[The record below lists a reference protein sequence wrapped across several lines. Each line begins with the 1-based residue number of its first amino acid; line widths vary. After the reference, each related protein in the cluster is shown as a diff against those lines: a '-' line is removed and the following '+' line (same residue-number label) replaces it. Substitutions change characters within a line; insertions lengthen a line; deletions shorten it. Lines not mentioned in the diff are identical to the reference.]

1 MAEVEG
7 SIMVKIGRIGLVFI
21 LFTSLILLYPVVAHS
36 GGAEGLYQAARNSY
50 YALQKS
56 GAKKKYR
63 HNWFKVIEGFSR
75 VAKKYPDSDS
85 ADDAWFMVG
94 QLYQELYQYSLLR
107 DDLKRAIES
116 YREVVKNFPASNLAD
131 DAQFRIGEI
140 YRARLEDNSQA
151 YLEYSRVIDKFPE
164 GDQTA
169 KARYWASRLQA
180 FKPALAK
187 RKAEPAKRDLALVSE
202 IRHNSNPD
210 YTRIVIDVEK
220 EVAYKSNLLPKDPGR
235 NIHFPRLYIDLKDTK
250 ISPKL
255 KQPIPIGNTILKRA
269 RAAQYQPDAVRVV
282 LDIETIEDHAIFHLE
297 EPFRIIIDVWGEP
310 ESIEEIIAGKEE
322 AKEEGEEKSEG
333 KGEEKPS
340 SFASAFNLKVK
351 KIIIDPGHGG
361 KDPGAIGK
369 RGLREKDVVLN
380 ISKLLEKKLKERLDL
395 EVFLTRRDDTFIP
408 LDQRAPFANTRSAD
422 LFISIHANASP
433 NRKVYGVETYYL
445 SLTNDEEALKVAAR
459 ENATS
464 TKKISDLQYILADL
478 ILTYNVNES
487 PILAKFIQESL
498 VSTLR
503 ENYSQIKDLGV
514 KKAPF
519 YVLINVKM
527 PAVLVELSFISNP
540 REEKRLRSERYQ
552 EILAEG
558 VFQGIKEYI
567 EQVKSASL

>member
-1 MAEVEG
+1 M
-7 SIMVKIGRIGLVFI
+7 IKKGRVALVFI
-21 LFTSLILLYPVVAHS
+21 LIFFHLLICPDVAYS
-36 GGAEGLYQAARNSY
+36 GGAEGLYLAARDSY
-50 YALQKS
+50 YSLKKS

-63 HNWFKVIEGFSR
+63 HNWFKVIERFSR
-75 VAKKYPDSDS
+75 VAKKYPKSEK

-94 QLYQELYQYSLLR
+94 ELYQELYQYSLLR
-107 DDLKRAIES
+107 DDLKQAINS
-116 YREVVKNFPASNLAD
+116 YREIVKDFPTSNLAD

-140 YRARLEDNSQA
+140 YRARLEDNTQA
-151 YLEYSRVIDKFPE
+151 YLEYSRVVSNFPQ

-169 KARYWASRLQA
+169 KARYWCSRLQA

-187 RKAEPAKRDLALVSE
+187 RKARPAKKDLALVSG

-220 EVAYKSNLLPKDPGR
+220 EVAYKKNLLPKDPEK
-235 NIHFPRLYIDLKDTK
+235 NIHFPRLYLDLRNTR

-269 RAAQYQPDAVRVV
+269 RAAQYLPDTVRVV
-282 LDIETIEDHAIFHLE
+282 LDIESIEDHAVFHLE
-297 EPFRIIIDVWGEP
+297 EPFRIIIDVWGKP
-310 ESIEEIIAGKEE
+310 ESIEELIARKEE
-322 AKEEGEEKSEG
+322 TTEESEEGSG
-333 KGEEKPS
+333 
-340 SFASAFNLKVK
+340 SFASAFSLKVK

-361 KDPGAIGK
+361 RDPGAVGK
-369 RGLREKDVVLN
+369 RGLKEKDVVLN
-380 ISKLLEKKLKERLDL
+380 VSMLLEKKLKERLGC
-395 EVFLTRRDDTFIP
+395 EVALTRRDDTFIP

-433 NRKVYGVETYYL
+433 NRKAYGVETYYL

-464 TKKISDLQYILADL
+464 IRKISDLQYILADL

-487 PILAKFIQESL
+487 PILAKFVQESL

-503 ENYSQIKDLGV
+503 ENYSQIKALGV

-527 PAVLVELSFISNP
+527 PAVLVEVSFISNP
-540 REEKRLRSERYQ
+540 REEKRLRSGRYQ

-558 VFQGIKEYI
+558 IFQGIKEYI
-567 EQVKSASL
+567 EQTKSASL

>member
-1 MAEVEG
+1 M
-7 SIMVKIGRIGLVFI
+7 IKKGRVVLLSF
-21 LFTSLILLYPVVAHS
+21 LILSPLLLFPELAYTR
-36 GGAEGLYQAARNSY
+36 GAEDLYQAARGSY
-50 YALQKS
+50 YDLKKS
-56 GAKKKYR
+56 GTKRKYR
-63 HNWFKVIEGFSR
+63 HNWFKVIDRYIR
-75 VAKKYPDSDS
+75 VTKEHPKSEK

-94 QLYQELYQYSLLR
+94 ELYQELYQISLLR
-107 DDLKRAIES
+107 DDLKQAIES
-116 YREVVKNFPASNLAD
+116 YRKVVEDFPASNLAD

-151 YLEYSRVIDKFPE
+151 YLEYSRVVSNFPK

-169 KARYWASRLQA
+169 KARYWCSRLQA
-180 FKPALAK
+180 YKPAPK
-187 RKAEPAKRDLALVSE
+187 KQKTRSVKSDLALVSE

-210 YTRIVIDVEK
+210 YTRVVIDVEK
-220 EVAYKSNLLPKDPGR
+220 EVAYKSSLLPKDPEK
-235 NIHFPRLYIDLKDTK
+235 NIHFPRLYLDLKNAK
-250 ISPKL
+250 ICPKL

-269 RAAQYQPDAVRVV
+269 RAGQYQPDTVRVV
-282 LDIETIEDHAIFHLE
+282 LDIESIEDHAIFHLE
-297 EPFRIIIDVWGEP
+297 EPFRIIVDVWGEP
-310 ESIEEIIAGKEE
+310 ESIEGIIARKEE
-322 AKEEGEEKSEG
+322 AKEESEEEPG
-333 KGEEKPS
+333 

-361 KDPGAIGK
+361 HDPGAIGK
-369 RGLREKDVVLN
+369 RGLKEKDVVLSV
-380 ISKLLEKKLKERLDL
+380 SKLLEKKLKERLDI
-395 EVFLTRRDDTFIP
+395 EVSLTRRDDTFIP
-408 LDQRAPFANTRSAD
+408 LDQRAPFANTQNAD

-433 NRKVYGVETYYL
+433 RRAAYGVETYYL

-487 PILAKFIQESL
+487 PILAKFMQESL
-498 VSTLR
+498 VSTLK
-503 ENYSQIKDLGV
+503 ESYSQIKDLGV

-552 EILAEG
+552 EILADG
-558 VFQGIKEYI
+558 IFQGIKEYI
-567 EQVKSASL
+567 EQTKSASL

>member
-1 MAEVEG
+1 
-7 SIMVKIGRIGLVFI
+7 MVKIGRIALVFI
-21 LFTSLILLYPVVAHS
+21 LVTSLVLLCPVVAHS
-36 GGAEGLYQAARNSY
+36 GGAEGLYQAARDSY
-50 YALQKS
+50 YSLQKS
-56 GAKKKYR
+56 GTKKKYR
-63 HNWFKVIEGFSR
+63 HNWFRVIEGFTR
-75 VAKKYPDSDS
+75 VVKKYPSSDG

-116 YREVVKNFPASNLAD
+116 YREVVKNFPTSNLAD

-169 KARYWASRLQA
+169 RARYWASRLQA
-180 FKPALAK
+180 FKPAPAK
-187 RKAEPAKRDLALVSE
+187 RKARSVKKDLALVSE

-210 YTRIVIDVEK
+210 YTRVVIDVEK
-220 EVAYKSNLLPKDPGR
+220 EVVYKSNLLPKDPEK
-235 NIHFPRLYIDLKDTK
+235 NIHFPRLYLDLKNARID
-250 ISPKL
+250 PKL
-255 KQPIPIGNTILKRA
+255 KQPILIGNTILKRA
-269 RAAQYQPDAVRVV
+269 RAAQYQPDTVRVV
-282 LDIETIEDHAIFHLE
+282 LDIESIEDHAIFHLE

-310 ESIEEIIAGKEE
+310 ESIEEIIARKEE
-322 AKEEGEEKSEG
+322 TKEEGEEK
-333 KGEEKPS
+333 GEDKPV

-351 KIIIDPGHGG
+351 RVIIDPGHGG
-361 KDPGAIGK
+361 KDPGAVGK

-380 ISKLLEKKLKERLDL
+380 ISKLLEKKLKERLEL

-445 SLTNDEEALKVAAR
+445 SLTNDEQALKVAAR

-498 VSTLR
+498 VSSLR

-552 EILAEG
+552 EVLAEG

-567 EQVKSASL
+567 EQIKSASL